1 MHMKKILV
9 GILLSFSL
17 LASSGILAAD
27 VDPAVMDNFIKKMA
41 SSHQFDQEALHQLL
55 QSAKI
60 KDGILKAISSPA
72 EALPWY
78 KYRNIFL
85 SDSRASEGAKFWR
98 ENARTLAAVEQQ
110 YGVPP
115 AIIVAILGVE
125 TRYGKH
131 TGHHRVIDALATLGF
146 AYPKRSRFFL
156 GELENFLL
164 LCREEQL
171 DPLQPT
177 GSYAGA
183 MGMPQFMPS
192 SFRSYA
198 VDFDGDKR
206 RDIWNNP
213 ADVIASIGNYFHRHQ
228 WHRDQPIA
236 YPVEITGDAY
246 KKALSKGLKPDLTI
260 GELKSLQ
267 VVTPITL
274 DDDLQA
280 RLLQYNNENADEY
293 WLGLHNFYVITRYNH
308 SAMYAMAVYQLSQE
322 IEKQKTQPEATVTE
336 L

>member
-1 MHMKKILV
+1 MKKILA

-17 LASSGILAAD
+17 LASRGILAAD
-27 VDPAVMDNFIKKMA
+27 VDPAVMNHFIKKMA
-41 SSHQFDQEALHQLL
+41 SSHQFDQESLRQLL
-55 QSAKI
+55 QSAEI

-85 SDSRASEGAKFWR
+85 SDARASEGAKFWQ

-146 AYPKRSRFFL
+146 AYPKRSSFFL

-206 RDIWNNP
+206 RDIWDNP

-228 WHRDQPIA
+228 WRRDQPIA
-236 YPVEITGDAY
+236 YPASITGDAY
-246 KKALSKGLKPDLTI
+246 KTALTKGLKPDLTI
-260 GELKSLQ
+260 RELKSLN
-267 VVTPITL
+267 VVSAVTL
-274 DDDLQA
+274 DDDLPA
-280 RLLQYNNENADEY
+280 RLLQYSNEDGDEY

-308 SAMYAMAVYQLSQE
+308 SALYAMAVYQLSQE
-322 IEKQKTQPEATVTE
+322 IEKQKTQLESTVTE